1 MADVKQSSRGRA
13 RATVLRAMDE
23 LIPGGRELRRMKV
36 VATAFLVAAAVL
48 FVLARSQHSDP
59 EGWGYVEA
67 FAEAAMV
74 GALADWFAVTALFR
88 HPLGIPIPHTAII
101 PRRKDQIARS
111 LGTFV
116 ESNFMS
122 QEVVHERLRSA
133 RVGWR
138 LGEWLAEPAHAA
150 KAAHAVSDAIHTSLT
165 FLDDSEVRLG
175 LERAIERKVH
185 DTAVAPLAGRAIELG
200 VEGHQ
205 HERLFDAVLQG
216 ARGFLSDNKAVL
228 RARVS
233 DESPWWVPRPIDSR
247 LFAKLYEGAER
258 LLDDVQADRDHEL
271 RKAAERR
278 LVEFAERLRHD
289 PELRVK
295 GEQLKAELLAY
306 PDVRAWM
313 GSLWDEVK
321 GRLVEASGQADGEL
335 QHRIATTLAR
345 LGARLRDEPELQAR
359 VDDAIE
365 RFVSYVVVNYR
376 HEVTALIESTI
387 AKWDPATTSRRIEL
401 QIGRDLQFIRINGTV
416 VGGLAGVVI
425 HTFSELAL

>member
-1 MADVKQSSRGRA
+1 
-13 RATVLRAMDE
+13 MDE
-23 LIPGGRELRRMKV
+23 LIPGGRELRRMKL
-36 VATAFLVAAAVL
+36 VATAFLVAAALL
-48 FVLARSQHSDP
+48 FVLARTQHSDP
-59 EGWGYVEA
+59 EWWGYVEA

-101 PRRKDQIARS
+101 PRRKDQIASS

-122 QEVVHERLRSA
+122 HEVIHERLRSA
-133 RVGWR
+133 HIGQR
-138 LGEWLAEPAHAA
+138 LGEWLAQPDHAA
-150 KAAHAVSDAIHTSLT
+150 RAAVAVSDTIHTSLK

-175 LERAIERKVH
+175 LERAIERRVH
-185 DTAVAPLAGRAIELG
+185 DTPIAPLAGRVIELG
-200 VEGHQ
+200 IDGHQ
-205 HERLFDAVLQG
+205 HERLFSAVLQG

-228 RARVS
+228 RARVGE
-233 DESPWWVPRPIDSR
+233 ESPWWVPSPIDSR

-258 LLDDVQADRDHEL
+258 FLAEVQADPQHEL
-271 RKAAERR
+271 RKSAERR
-278 LVEFAERLRHD
+278 LIEFAGRLRDD
-289 PELRVK
+289 PELRGK
-295 GEQLKAELLAY
+295 GEQLKEELLAY

-313 GSLWDEVK
+313 GSLWDGVK
-321 GRLVEASGQADGEL
+321 GRLVEASGEADGEL
-335 QHRIATTLAR
+335 QHRIAATLAR

-359 VDDAIE
+359 VDDAVE
-365 RFVSYVVVNYR
+365 RFVTYVVANYR

-416 VGGLAGVVI
+416 VGGLAGIAI
-425 HTFSELAL
+425 HALSELAL